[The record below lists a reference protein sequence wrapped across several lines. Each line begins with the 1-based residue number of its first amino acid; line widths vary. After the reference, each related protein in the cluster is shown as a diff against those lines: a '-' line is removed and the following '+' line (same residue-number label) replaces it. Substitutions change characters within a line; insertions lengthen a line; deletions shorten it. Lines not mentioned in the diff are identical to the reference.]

1 MSDPESQ
8 TLRQEINSLSNK
20 IDLKDRDAT
29 ALMQIVIQ
37 TNKDVSNNLVKLTEV
52 VSNVTVL
59 ERTQEAQQAAL
70 NKISERVADNETD
83 IKLVFLLESI
93 RERFKKP
100 VKITSA
106 SRCPEHNKASN
117 GVKTSK
123 HLQGIACDIQIKD
136 VKPYD
141 IYCFVDDY
149 SPNHYGVGLYDSFT
163 HIDVR
168 KTKARWRG

>member
-70 NKISERVADNETD
+70 NRISERVADNETD
-83 IKLVFLLESI
+83 IKLSLQDKKHIKESLEEIKANQKDARALIARVFGAI
-93 RERFKKP
+93 
-100 VKITSA
+100 ITLA
-106 SRCPEHNKASN
+106 
-117 GVKTSK
+117 
-123 HLQGIACDIQIKD
+123 I
-136 VKPYD
+136 
-141 IYCFVDDY
+141 
-149 SPNHYGVGLYDSFT
+149 VGGLT
-163 HIDVR
+163 AKLI
-168 KTKARWRG
+168 G

>member
-83 IKLVFLLESI
+83 IKLSLQDKKHIKESLEEI
-93 RERFKKP
+93 KANQKDARALIA
-100 VKITSA
+100 KIFGTIITLA
-106 SRCPEHNKASN
+106 IV
-117 GVKTSK
+117 GGLTSK
-123 HLQGIACDIQIKD
+123 LIG
-136 VKPYD
+136 
-141 IYCFVDDY
+141 
-149 SPNHYGVGLYDSFT
+149 
-163 HIDVR
+163 
-168 KTKARWRG
+168 

>member
-83 IKLVFLLESI
+83 IKLSLQDKKHIKESLEEI
-93 RERFKKP
+93 KANQKDARALIARIFGTIITLAIVGGLT
-100 VKITSA
+100 VKII
-106 SRCPEHNKASN
+106 
-117 GVKTSK
+117 G
-123 HLQGIACDIQIKD
+123 
-136 VKPYD
+136 
-141 IYCFVDDY
+141 
-149 SPNHYGVGLYDSFT
+149 
-163 HIDVR
+163 
-168 KTKARWRG
+168 

>member
-29 ALMQIVIQ
+29 ALMKIVIQ

-70 NKISERVADNETD
+70 NKIAERVADNETD
-83 IKLVFLLESI
+83 IKLSLQDKKHIKESLEEI
-93 RERFKKP
+93 KANQKDARALIA
-100 VKITSA
+100 KIFGTIITLA
-106 SRCPEHNKASN
+106 
-117 GVKTSK
+117 
-123 HLQGIACDIQIKD
+123 I
-136 VKPYD
+136 
-141 IYCFVDDY
+141 
-149 SPNHYGVGLYDSFT
+149 VGGLT
-163 HIDVR
+163 AKLI
-168 KTKARWRG
+168 G

>member
-70 NKISERVADNETD
+70 NKIAERVADNETD
-83 IKLVFLLESI
+83 IKLSLQDKKHIKESLEEI
-93 RERFKKP
+93 KANQKDARALIA
-100 VKITSA
+100 KIFGTIITLA
-106 SRCPEHNKASN
+106 
-117 GVKTSK
+117 
-123 HLQGIACDIQIKD
+123 I
-136 VKPYD
+136 
-141 IYCFVDDY
+141 
-149 SPNHYGVGLYDSFT
+149 VGGLT
-163 HIDVR
+163 AKLI
-168 KTKARWRG
+168 G

>member
-83 IKLVFLLESI
+83 IKLSLQDKKHIKESLEEIKANQNTARALVAKIFGTIITLAIVGGLTASLMGQ
-93 RERFKKP
+93 FK
-100 VKITSA
+100 
-106 SRCPEHNKASN
+106 
-117 GVKTSK
+117 
-123 HLQGIACDIQIKD
+123 
-136 VKPYD
+136 
-141 IYCFVDDY
+141 
-149 SPNHYGVGLYDSFT
+149 
-163 HIDVR
+163 
-168 KTKARWRG
+168 

>member
-83 IKLVFLLESI
+83 IKLSLQDKKHIKESLEEI
-93 RERFKKP
+93 KANQKDARALIA
-100 VKITSA
+100 KIFGTIITLA
-106 SRCPEHNKASN
+106 
-117 GVKTSK
+117 
-123 HLQGIACDIQIKD
+123 I
-136 VKPYD
+136 
-141 IYCFVDDY
+141 
-149 SPNHYGVGLYDSFT
+149 VGGLT
-163 HIDVR
+163 AKLI
-168 KTKARWRG
+168 G

>member
-70 NKISERVADNETD
+70 NKIAERVADNETD
-83 IKLVFLLESI
+83 IKLSLQDKKHIKESLEEI
-93 RERFKKP
+93 KANQNTARAL
-100 VKITSA
+100 VAKIFGTIITLA
-106 SRCPEHNKASN
+106 
-117 GVKTSK
+117 
-123 HLQGIACDIQIKD
+123 I
-136 VKPYD
+136 
-141 IYCFVDDY
+141 
-149 SPNHYGVGLYDSFT
+149 VGGLT
-163 HIDVR
+163 AKLI
-168 KTKARWRG
+168 G

>member
-70 NKISERVADNETD
+70 NRISERVADNETD
-83 IKLVFLLESI
+83 IKLSLQDKKHIKESLEEI
-93 RERFKKP
+93 KANQKDARALIAR
-100 VKITSA
+100 VLGTIITLA
-106 SRCPEHNKASN
+106 
-117 GVKTSK
+117 
-123 HLQGIACDIQIKD
+123 I
-136 VKPYD
+136 
-141 IYCFVDDY
+141 
-149 SPNHYGVGLYDSFT
+149 VGGLT
-163 HIDVR
+163 AKLI
-168 KTKARWRG
+168 G

>member
-37 TNKDVSNNLVKLTEV
+37 TNKDVSINLVKLTEV

-70 NKISERVADNETD
+70 NKIAERVADNETD
-83 IKLVFLLESI
+83 IKLSLQDKKHIKESLEEI
-93 RERFKKP
+93 KANQKDARALIA
-100 VKITSA
+100 KIFGTIITLA
-106 SRCPEHNKASN
+106 
-117 GVKTSK
+117 
-123 HLQGIACDIQIKD
+123 I
-136 VKPYD
+136 
-141 IYCFVDDY
+141 
-149 SPNHYGVGLYDSFT
+149 VGGLT
-163 HIDVR
+163 AKLI
-168 KTKARWRG
+168 G

>member
-1 MSDPESQ
+1 MAYKIVNYLPTKINDIIGLIVINSALFIMSDPESQ

-83 IKLVFLLESI
+83 IKLSLQDKRHIKESLEEIKANQNTARALVAKIFGTIITLAIVGGLTASLMGQ
-93 RERFKKP
+93 FK
-100 VKITSA
+100 
-106 SRCPEHNKASN
+106 
-117 GVKTSK
+117 
-123 HLQGIACDIQIKD
+123 
-136 VKPYD
+136 
-141 IYCFVDDY
+141 
-149 SPNHYGVGLYDSFT
+149 
-163 HIDVR
+163 
-168 KTKARWRG
+168 

>member
-83 IKLVFLLESI
+83 IKLSLQDKKHIKESLEEIKANQNTARALVAKIFGTIITLAIVGGLTVSLMGQ
-93 RERFKKP
+93 FK
-100 VKITSA
+100 
-106 SRCPEHNKASN
+106 
-117 GVKTSK
+117 
-123 HLQGIACDIQIKD
+123 
-136 VKPYD
+136 
-141 IYCFVDDY
+141 
-149 SPNHYGVGLYDSFT
+149 
-163 HIDVR
+163 
-168 KTKARWRG
+168 

>member
-70 NKISERVADNETD
+70 NKIAERVADNETD
-83 IKLVFLLESI
+83 IKLSLQDKKHIKESLEEIKANQNTARALVAKIFGTIITLAIVGGLTASLMGQ
-93 RERFKKP
+93 FK
-100 VKITSA
+100 
-106 SRCPEHNKASN
+106 
-117 GVKTSK
+117 
-123 HLQGIACDIQIKD
+123 
-136 VKPYD
+136 
-141 IYCFVDDY
+141 
-149 SPNHYGVGLYDSFT
+149 
-163 HIDVR
+163 
-168 KTKARWRG
+168 

>member
-20 IDLKDRDAT
+20 IDLKDRDTT

-83 IKLVFLLESI
+83 IKLSLQDKKHIKESLEEI
-93 RERFKKP
+93 KANQKDARALIA
-100 VKITSA
+100 KIFGTIITLA
-106 SRCPEHNKASN
+106 
-117 GVKTSK
+117 
-123 HLQGIACDIQIKD
+123 I
-136 VKPYD
+136 
-141 IYCFVDDY
+141 
-149 SPNHYGVGLYDSFT
+149 VGGLT
-163 HIDVR
+163 AKLI
-168 KTKARWRG
+168 G

>member
-83 IKLVFLLESI
+83 IKLSLQDKRHIKESLEEIKENQNTARALVAKIFGTIITLAIVGGLTASLMGQ
-93 RERFKKP
+93 FK
-100 VKITSA
+100 
-106 SRCPEHNKASN
+106 
-117 GVKTSK
+117 
-123 HLQGIACDIQIKD
+123 
-136 VKPYD
+136 
-141 IYCFVDDY
+141 
-149 SPNHYGVGLYDSFT
+149 
-163 HIDVR
+163 
-168 KTKARWRG
+168 

>member
-1 MSDPESQ
+1 MALAYKIVNYLPTKINDIIGLIVINSALFIMSDPESQ

-83 IKLVFLLESI
+83 IKLSLQDKRHIKESLEEIKANQNTARALVAKIFGTIITLAIVGGLTASLMGQ
-93 RERFKKP
+93 FK
-100 VKITSA
+100 
-106 SRCPEHNKASN
+106 
-117 GVKTSK
+117 
-123 HLQGIACDIQIKD
+123 
-136 VKPYD
+136 
-141 IYCFVDDY
+141 
-149 SPNHYGVGLYDSFT
+149 
-163 HIDVR
+163 
-168 KTKARWRG
+168 

>member
-83 IKLVFLLESI
+83 IKLSLQDKKHIKESLEEI
-93 RERFKKP
+93 KANQKDARALIARILGTI
-100 VKITSA
+100 ITLA
-106 SRCPEHNKASN
+106 
-117 GVKTSK
+117 
-123 HLQGIACDIQIKD
+123 I
-136 VKPYD
+136 
-141 IYCFVDDY
+141 
-149 SPNHYGVGLYDSFT
+149 VGGLT
-163 HIDVR
+163 AKLI
-168 KTKARWRG
+168 G

>member
-83 IKLVFLLESI
+83 IKLSLQDKKHIKESLEEI
-93 RERFKKP
+93 KANQKDARALIAR
-100 VKITSA
+100 VLGTIITLA
-106 SRCPEHNKASN
+106 
-117 GVKTSK
+117 
-123 HLQGIACDIQIKD
+123 I
-136 VKPYD
+136 
-141 IYCFVDDY
+141 
-149 SPNHYGVGLYDSFT
+149 VGGLT
-163 HIDVR
+163 AKLI
-168 KTKARWRG
+168 G